1 LLSQKAK
8 YGLRALLMLA
18 EHPEGE
24 LVLIADIAAQQ
35 NVPRKFLELILLD
48 LKRHGILYSQRGKGG
63 GYCLAKPADQISFG
77 EAIRIMDGPLA
88 PLPCASVTGYRRCA
102 DCLDEKTC
110 AIRKVMRR
118 VRDAMAEILDSTM
131 LSDVLDGRAD
141 ERVLST
147 LA

>member
-24 LVLIADIAAQQ
+24 LVPIADIAAQQ
-35 NVPRKFLELILLD
+35 NVPKKFLELILLD